1 MAATLP
7 PRVVVVTRPSAYE
20 LLLRRHGTRDQARF
34 FLETRGQCIES
45 AERTHRSQEAALQT
59 VVSGIPTPW
68 RRAHVTRSDLDR
80 FLFEPE
86 DVVLAVG
93 QDGLVPNVAK
103 YLTGQPV
110 IGVNPDRGLY
120 EGVLV
125 RHSPAE
131 AVRLLAP
138 AAAGEAPLERRT
150 LVETVLDDGLAL
162 RALNEVFV
170 GHRSHQ
176 SARYRLRWNGKEERQ
191 SSSGLIVSTGTG
203 ATGWAL
209 SVNRERARSEPL
221 PDPTSE
227 TLVYFVREAWP
238 SVASG
243 TELTQGLVSRG
254 QVLEIVSEMGEGGVI
269 FGDGIESDPIEFG
282 WGVRALVGV
291 SGVRLHLVLGE

>member
-1 MAATLP
+1 MAAIAN
-7 PRVVVVTRPSAYE
+7 PRVVVVTRPSSYE
-20 LLLRRHGTRDQARF
+20 LLLHRHGTREQARF
-34 FLETRGQCIES
+34 FLETRGQSIES
-45 AERTHRSQEAALQT
+45 AESAHRSQGTALQT
-59 VVSGIPTPW
+59 VVSGIPTQW
-68 RRAHVTRSDLDR
+68 RRARVTRSDLDR

-86 DVVLAVG
+86 DVVVAVG

-103 YLTGQPV
+103 YLSGQPV
-110 IGVNPDRGLY
+110 IGVNPDRELY
-120 EGVLV
+120 QGVLV

-131 AVRLLAP
+131 AVRLLGP
-138 AAAGEAPLERRT
+138 VAAGEAPLERRT

-176 SARYRLRWNGKEERQ
+176 SARYRLRWEGKEERQ

-221 PDPTSE
+221 PDPTGE
-227 TLVYFVREAWP
+227 ELVYFVREAWP
-238 SVASG
+238 SVVSG
-243 TELTQGLVSRG
+243 TELTQGLISRG

-282 WGVRALVGV
+282 WGVRAVVGI
-291 SGVRLHLVLGE
+291 SKTRLHLVLAG